1 MSRAAIATIVIAG
14 AGPVGLLLAALL
26 ARDSRAGGLRLIV
39 LEPRG
44 REEWQAAE
52 TDLRVYALSRASQL
66 LLERLDLWTEVTACR
81 ASAYRRMHIW
91 EGDDAHAAPLVFDAA
106 DVGEPDLGH
115 IVEDRL
121 LRQVLTRLLTAHGSV
136 ELIYDVGI
144 DEVEPVA
151 SGVAV
156 TTTGGERIVADLL
169 VGADGTDSRVRRAL
183 DFDSIELDYAQH
195 AVVAHLR
202 SSGPHQETA
211 WQRFLPGGPLALLP
225 LVDGQSSVVWSVP
238 TADAER
244 LVGLDEP
251 EFCAAVETASAG
263 VLGRIEQCTHR
274 VSFPLKLLHAV
285 DYCRRSAVLIGDA
298 AHVVHPLAGQ
308 GMNLGLLDAASL
320 AAVLAR
326 ATAAGD
332 YPGDRVVLRRYLRE
346 RKAHNLTMQLAFDAL
361 NRLFGLSDRVRPLRV
376 LGMRALDRAP
386 VGKRWL
392 VRRALGLAAPGLP
405 QSERQGGLVLDR

>member
-1 MSRAAIATIVIAG
+1 
-14 AGPVGLLLAALL
+14 
-26 ARDSRAGGLRLIV
+26 
-39 LEPRG
+39 
-44 REEWQAAE
+44 
-52 TDLRVYALSRASQL
+52 
-66 LLERLDLWTEVTACR
+66 
-81 ASAYRRMHIW
+81 
-91 EGDDAHAAPLVFDAA
+91 
-106 DVGEPDLGH
+106 
-115 IVEDRL
+115 
-121 LRQVLTRLLTAHGSV
+121 
-136 ELIYDVGI
+136 
-144 DEVEPVA
+144 
-151 SGVAV
+151 
-156 TTTGGERIVADLL
+156 
-169 VGADGTDSRVRRAL
+169 
-183 DFDSIELDYAQH
+183 
-195 AVVAHLR
+195 
-202 SSGPHQETA
+202 
-211 WQRFLPGGPLALLP
+211 
-225 LVDGQSSVVWSVP
+225 
-238 TADAER
+238 
-244 LVGLDEP
+244 
-251 EFCAAVETASAG
+251 
-263 VLGRIEQCTHR
+263 
-274 VSFPLKLLHAV
+274 LHAV